1 MQKVAW
7 RKVQNTRNRVEENY
21 LYTYLIGMNIK
32 IMDYIYSTEK
42 YHSADLLIMWAQK
55 FRDGIFMFG

>member
-42 YHSADLLIMWAQK
+42 YHSADLLIM
-55 FRDGIFMFG
+55 